1 MNLSR
6 IYKSFAIDEKKKLY
20 KISEDKI
27 MKKNSE
33 SWDFNLLI
41 TFFISFANN
50 ILSIWEKKL
59 KC

>member
-1 MNLSR
+1 MR
-6 IYKSFAIDEKKKLY
+6 KKLSY

-27 MKKNSE
+27 MKKTSE
-33 SWDFNLLI
+33 SWDFNLII
-41 TFFISFANN
+41 TFFIYFANN